1 MREKECLAKCFHW
14 KICDFVSG
22 KLSKY
27 LYIHSYTHLITSSA
41 LKEWFLVNKF
51 KKRGLLHRVS
61 ITDNEYEA
69 NMIDNKCHKIYLS
82 GPFGF
87 SVLRHP
93 NHLVLHYLPI
103 PSLGSRR
110 LEVVGERENGR
121 ARGRHA
127 PVFPWAHYFQTPAT
141 QANRFLARGTQRRNV
156 STHAWSVSNGFH
168 CALEAC
174 LVNLELPQKLFIYLD
189 VLGELWSSRKF

>member
-27 LYIHSYTHLITSSA
+27 LYLHSYTHLITSSA
-41 LKEWFLVNKF
+41 LNEWFLIHKF

-103 PSLGSRR
+103 PSLRSRR
-110 LEVVGERENGR
+110 LEVVGERENGP
-121 ARGRHA
+121 AQGRHA
-127 PVFPWAHYFQTPAT
+127 PVF
-141 QANRFLARGTQRRNV
+141 LV
-156 STHAWSVSNGFH
+156 STTSKRLLRRLTDSSPGAPNDGMFPRTPGVSQMVFTVLWKPVLLIWSCPKN
-168 CALEAC
+168 
-174 LVNLELPQKLFIYLD
+174 YLS
-189 VLGELWSSRKF
+189 VRKS

>member
-1 MREKECLAKCFHW
+1 MPLAVDSLVLLVCGVSLIPPMREKECLAKCFHW

-22 KLSKY
+22 KLSKCLY
-27 LYIHSYTHLITSSA
+27 LHSYTHLITSSA
-41 LKEWFLVNKF
+41 LNEWFLVRKF

-103 PSLGSRR
+103 PSLRSRR
-110 LEVVGERENGR
+110 LEVVGERENGP
-121 ARGRHA
+121 AQGRHA
-127 PVFPWAHYFQTPAT
+127 PVFSCFHYFQAPAT
-141 QANRFLARGTQRRNV
+141 QANRFLASAGAPNDGMFPRTPGV
-156 STHAWSVSNGFH
+156 S
-168 CALEAC
+168 
-174 LVNLELPQKLFIYLD
+174 
-189 VLGELWSSRKF
+189 

>member
-27 LYIHSYTHLITSSA
+27 LYIHSYAHLITSSA
-41 LKEWFLVNKF
+41 LNEWFLVFKF

-93 NHLVLHYLPI
+93 NHLVLHYLPF

-110 LEVVGERENGR
+110 LEVVGKRENGR

-127 PVFPWAHYFQTPAT
+127 PIFPCAHYFQASQMVFTVLWKPVW
-141 QANRFLARGTQRRNV
+141 LI
-156 STHAWSVSNGFH
+156 WSCPKN
-168 CALEAC
+168 
-174 LVNLELPQKLFIYLD
+174 YLS
-189 VLGELWSSRKF
+189 VWMS